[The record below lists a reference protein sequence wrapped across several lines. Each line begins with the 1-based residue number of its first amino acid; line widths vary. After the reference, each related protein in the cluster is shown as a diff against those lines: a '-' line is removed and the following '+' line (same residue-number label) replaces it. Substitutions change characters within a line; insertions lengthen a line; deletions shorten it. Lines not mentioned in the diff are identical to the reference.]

1 MSRAMRRQSLVQ
13 KPPAKTPSFR
23 PSGARPAPK
32 QQSAAAVETTRS
44 KHFYDPIVRY
54 FRDIVSELKK
64 VTWPTREETLRLTI
78 AGRHVRHQSWSSS
91 RHPAC
96 CNIGCR
102 DDGQSAALIP
112 TRRPSD

>member
-13 KPPAKTPSFR
+13 KPPAKTPGFR

-32 QQSAAAVETTRS
+32 QQSAVAVETARK

-54 FRDIVSELKK
+54 FRDIVVELKK

-78 AGRHVRHQSWSSS
+78 AVIAVSVV
-91 RHPAC
+91 
-96 CNIGCR
+96 IGM
-102 DDGQSAALIP
+102 ALGGVDIFFNWLVDH
-112 TRRPSD
+112 TLLRQ